1 MGILEMLEFHLNAV
15 TRFIADYV
23 APGASDYF
31 VY

>member
-1 MGILEMLEFHLNAV
+1 MGILEMLEFQYAV